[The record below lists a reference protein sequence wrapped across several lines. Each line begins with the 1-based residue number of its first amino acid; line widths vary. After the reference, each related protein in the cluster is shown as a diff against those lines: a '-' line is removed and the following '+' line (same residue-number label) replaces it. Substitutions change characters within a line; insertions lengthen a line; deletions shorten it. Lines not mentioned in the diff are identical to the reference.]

1 MTPLRIAVVGTGHLG
16 RIHARLAAQLPTADL
31 VGIVDPVQS
40 TREMV
45 AAETGTRG
53 VASLRDLIGAI
64 DGAIVAT
71 PTSTHL
77 EVASELL
84 RSGVHVLVEKPIAS
98 NLVDSESLVRLASH
112 HNRVLQVGHVERFN
126 PAFTAVRD
134 KLSDPKFISAIRA
147 SGYTFRSTDVGVV
160 MDLMI
165 HDIDAILSLV
175 RSPVVDV
182 EAIGVSVLGD
192 HEDMVHARLRFESGC
207 IATIIASRVSYEPQ
221 RTMQVFTSRSF
232 AAIDFGSRTATLV
245 EPSGEILNRAFQVGD
260 LSPEQQQDYREHLF
274 SKLLV
279 QSKVAA
285 TDVNAIEQEQKDFLT
300 TIREGCRPVVDGAD
314 GRDAVAVAERVLA
327 SVESHQWDGSQ
338 LGRQGPFAMPALPVL
353 GGAEHWFTDKEKTP
367 QRKAG

>member
-1 MTPLRIAVVGTGHLG
+1 MTSLRLAVIGTGHLG
-16 RIHARLAAQLPTADL
+16 RIHARLAAELPTADL
-31 VGIVDPVQS
+31 VGVVDPVQT

-45 AAETGTRG
+45 AAETGTRS
-53 VASLRDLIGAI
+53 VADLRDLVGTI

-84 RSGVHVLVEKPIAS
+84 RSGVHVLVEKPLAPT
-98 NLVDSESLVRLASH
+98 LVDSEALVQLARSH
-112 HNRVLQVGHVERFN
+112 NQVLQVGHVERFN

-134 KLSDPKFISAIRA
+134 KLGDPKFISATRT

-182 EAIGVSVLGD
+182 EAIGASVLGN
-192 HEDMVHARLRFESGC
+192 HEDLVHARLRFESGC
-207 IATIIASRVSYEPQ
+207 VATITASRVSYEPQ
-221 RTMQVFTSRSF
+221 RTMQVFTSRNF
-232 AAIDFGSRTATLV
+232 AAIDFGSRQATCV
-245 EPSGEILNRAFQVGD
+245 EPSAEIISREFRLES
-260 LSPEQQQDYREHLF
+260 LSPEQRQDYREHFF

-279 QSKVAA
+279 QSKVD
-285 TDVNAIEQEQKDFLT
+285 TNDVNAIQEEQKDFLVA
-300 TIREGCRPVVDGAD
+300 IREGRRPVVDGAD

-338 LGRQGPFAMPALPVL
+338 HGRQGLFAIPSLPVL
-353 GGAEHWFTDKEKTP
+353 SGAEHWFSNKEQMP